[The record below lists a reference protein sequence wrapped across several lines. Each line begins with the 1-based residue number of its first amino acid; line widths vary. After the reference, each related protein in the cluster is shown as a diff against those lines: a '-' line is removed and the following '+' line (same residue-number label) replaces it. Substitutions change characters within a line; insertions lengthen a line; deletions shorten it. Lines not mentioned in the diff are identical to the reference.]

1 MFQKVLHFIKYHNA
15 FTLIFVMVFL
25 GFGISYAASP
35 AVRDSVYSSK
45 ETVVSVDNGLIVSAG
60 LDDFN
65 FNLRINSITE
75 DETNYYAAYSYQT
88 LIIEDDVWQNQ
99 LVEKTF
105 KVNKESL
112 SGKDLGLYV
121 AQELGEN
128 VDAERYYLKRV
139 QKLEKEKGESRK
151 VVAVEYTGLIG
162 KLLNSEEKF

>member
-60 LDDFN
+60 LDNFD

-88 LIIEDDVWQNQ
+88 LVIEDSVWQSKEIN
-99 LVEKTF
+99 KTMT
-105 KVNKESL
+105 VSKEAL
-112 SGKDLGLYV
+112 DGKDLGLYV

-128 VDAERYYLKRV
+128 IDYERDYLKRA
-139 QKLEKEKGESRK
+139 QK
-151 VVAVEYTGLIG
+151 
-162 KLLNSEEKF
+162 